1 MPSLLA
7 WVDHDAEARD
17 RTLRILALFQE
28 RESRDELGL
37 GGVRDSFADQLFPG
51 TSTIQT
57 RLRYMLIVP
66 WVYMRLEDERIPAS
80 EFGRRADAAER
91 NLIEP
96 LMASDD
102 RAGVF
107 GRTAGRRVK
116 RLPSSVYWAG
126 LGAWGIRILPYSQDE
141 YHRRIGEAYR
151 ARDAAEQ
158 RAGERTRRGDDPE
171 TSELAGQTWHPRIPG
186 PPDGFP
192 DEIDFALTKEEACF
206 LLDRIHFSHPDS
218 LLSHLARNC
227 EPADVEAPWLHPDYA
242 GFNASQKELLHH
254 ARLFSEVMHGASL
267 VYNILLA
274 ELRNWTDRIDEH
286 RQTFGEWHRRLAH
299 QEVLAWDLARL
310 WSLTMDH
317 GHTITSRTR
326 GFVESWVKMVR
337 KCSNG
342 LADDESARQIIR
354 LRETGLKL
362 SRSRFRNQRALDQ
375 WGGRSGVG
383 RLAYRWPNVS
393 ILLNDLHQG
402 LNEEYSDA

>member
-1 MPSLLA
+1 MPALLA

-17 RTLRILALFQE
+17 RTLRILSLFQE

-66 WVYMRLEDERIPAS
+66 WVYMHLEEERVPADEFAN
-80 EFGRRADAAER
+80 RADIDER

-126 LGAWGIRILPYSQDE
+126 LGAWGIRLTPYSQDE
-141 YHRRIGEAYR
+141 YHRRIGEVYR
-151 ARDAAEQ
+151 SRDAAK
-158 RAGERTRRGDDPE
+158 RKDNERTRRGDDRE
-171 TSELAGQTWHPRIPG
+171 TIDSPAQTWHPRIPE

-192 DEIDFALTKEEACF
+192 DEIDFVLTKEEAEF
-206 LLDRIHFSHPDS
+206 LLDRILFSHPHS
-218 LLSHLARNC
+218 LLAHLALRC
-227 EPADVEAPWLHPDYA
+227 RPASVEAPWLHPDYA
-242 GFNASQKELLHH
+242 GFSDAQKELLHH

-267 VYNILLA
+267 LYNILLS
-274 ELRNWTDRIDEH
+274 ELRDWTERIDEH
-286 RQTFGEWHRRLAH
+286 RHTFADWHKALPH
-299 QEVLAWDLARL
+299 DEITQWDMARL
-310 WSLTMDH
+310 WALTMDH
-317 GHTITSRTR
+317 GHTITGRTR
-326 GFVESWVKMVR
+326 TFVEGWVKMVR
-337 KCSNG
+337 DAPG
-342 LADDESARQIIR
+342 MLADYASAMQAVK
-354 LRETGLKL
+354 LREISLKR

-383 RLAYRWPNVS
+383 RLLYRWPNVS
-393 ILLNDLHQG
+393 ILLDDLYLG
-402 LNEEYSDA
+402 LSEEGGNA